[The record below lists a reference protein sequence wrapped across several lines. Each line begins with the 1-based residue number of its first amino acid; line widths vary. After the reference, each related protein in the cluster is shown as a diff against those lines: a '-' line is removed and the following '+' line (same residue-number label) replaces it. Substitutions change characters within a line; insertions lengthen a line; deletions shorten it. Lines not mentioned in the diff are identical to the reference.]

1 MNNYSQYLALYDL
14 NSGPTF
20 SLNSR
25 YRISYYEGKR
35 YAINKRHNIT
45 YIEHTSRPFQEGYKA
60 GMKEVQ
66 LIKLLTG
73 EQDGIRTGLQ

>member
-20 SLNSR
+20 SLNSL
-25 YRISYYEGKR
+25 YRIRYYEGKH
-35 YAINKRHNIT
+35 YALNRRNDIT

-60 GMKEVQ
+60 GRKEVQ